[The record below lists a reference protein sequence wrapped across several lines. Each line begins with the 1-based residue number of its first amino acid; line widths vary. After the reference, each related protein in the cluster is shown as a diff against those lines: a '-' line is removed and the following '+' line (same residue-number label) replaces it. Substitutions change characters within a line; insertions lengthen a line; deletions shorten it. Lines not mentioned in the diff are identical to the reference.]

1 MKESPRARR
10 LRRHHRRTKN
20 QGKLNLVSLM
30 DIFTILVFFLM
41 VNSSADN
48 QLISDNPDIVLPES
62 TSQQVPE
69 DAPTLIVTVD
79 NILLNGQ
86 LIMSRADLE
95 ASEAVVAPS
104 LTQALSAIE
113 GPERTEPAETASDDE
128 ATPRPG
134 RPVNIVADQEL
145 PYAVLRKL
153 MASCT
158 EAGYSA
164 ISLAVTQKT
173 PEGA

>member
-10 LRRHHRRTKN
+10 LKRHHRRTKTR
-20 QGKLNLVSLM
+20 GKLNLVSLM

-62 TSQQVPE
+62 TSQQAPD
-69 DAPTLIVTVD
+69 DAPTLVVTTD
-79 NILLNGQ
+79 NVVLNGQ
-86 LIMSRADLE
+86 LVMTRAALE
-95 ASEAVVAPS
+95 ATESASVAA
-104 LTQALSAIE
+104 LTAALTALEVPGGDSTPTSADGE
-113 GPERTEPAETASDDE
+113 TPA
-128 ATPRPG
+128 PG
-134 RPVNIVADQEL
+134 WPVNILADQEL
-145 PYAVLRKL
+145 PYQVLRKL

-173 PEGA
+173 PEGM

>member
-10 LRRHHRRTKN
+10 LRRHHRRTKT

-48 QLISDNPDIVLPES
+48 QLISDNPGIVLPES

-69 DAPTLIVTVD
+69 DAPNLVVTEHNVF
-79 NILLNGQ
+79 LNGQ
-86 LIMSRADLE
+86 LIATRAALDATE
-95 ASEAVVAPS
+95 TAAVPA
-104 LTQALSAIE
+104 LTQALSALE
-113 GPERTEPAETASDDE
+113 V
-128 ATPRPG
+128 PG
-134 RPVNIVADQEL
+134 RTGAGTVSRSESGAAPGWPVNILADQEL
-145 PYAVLRKL
+145 PYQVLRKL

-164 ISLAVTQKT
+164 ISLAVTRKT
-173 PEGA
+173 PEGV

>member
-48 QLISDNPDIVLPES
+48 QLISDNPEIVLPES
-62 TSQQVPE
+62 TSQLSPE
-69 DAPTLIVTVD
+69 DAPTLIVTEENV
-79 NILLNGQ
+79 LLNGR
-86 LIMSRADLE
+86 LIMTRADLD
-95 ASEAVVAPS
+95 ASDATVASP
-104 LTQALSAIE
+104 LTQALAALE
-113 GPERTEPAETASDDE
+113 APETAATKDSADTGE
-128 ATPRPG
+128 AKAG
-134 RPVNIVADQEL
+134 WPVNILADQEL

>member
-48 QLISDNPDIVLPES
+48 QLISDNPEIVLPES
-62 TSQQVPE
+62 TTQQTPE
-69 DAPTLIVTVD
+69 DAPTLIVTAD
-79 NILLNGQ
+79 NVLLNGR
-86 LIMSRADLE
+86 LIMTRGALE
-95 ASEAVVAPS
+95 ASESAIAGPLS
-104 LTQALSAIE
+104 QALAALE
-113 GPERTEPAETASDDE
+113 MPEVAGRGVTSGTRSEVAY
-128 ATPRPG
+128 G
-134 RPVNIVADQEL
+134 RPVTILADQEL

-153 MASCT
+153 KASCT
-158 EAGYSA
+158 DAGYSA
-164 ISLAVTQKT
+164 ISLAVTQKH

>member
-48 QLISDNPDIVLPES
+48 QLISDNPEIVLPES
-62 TSQQVPE
+62 TSQQVPD
-69 DAPTLIVTVD
+69 DAPTLIVTDDSV
-79 NILLNGQ
+79 LLNGR
-86 LIMSRADLE
+86 LIMTRAALDTNDSAIAAPLSRAL
-95 ASEAVVAPS
+95 A
-104 LTQALSAIE
+104 AIE
-113 GPERTEPAETASDDE
+113 VSEEVGQGVSAGADPGAVA
-128 ATPRPG
+128 G
-134 RPVNIVADQEL
+134 RPVNILADQAL

-164 ISLAVTQKT
+164 ISLAVTQKH

>member
-10 LRRHHRRTKN
+10 LRRHHRRTRN

-48 QLISDNPDIVLPES
+48 QLISDNPEIVLPES
-62 TSQQVPE
+62 TSQQSPE
-69 DAPTLIVTVD
+69 DAPTLIVTED

-86 LIMSRADLE
+86 LIMTRADLD
-95 ASEAVVAPS
+95 ASEAAVAPP
-104 LTQALSAIE
+104 LTQALSALE
-113 GPERTEPAETASDDE
+113 VPEQAGETVATGDDE
-128 ATPRPG
+128 ASTRPG
-134 RPVNIVADQEL
+134 WPVNILADQEL

-164 ISLAVTQKT
+164 ISLAVTQKN

>member
-10 LRRHHRRTKN
+10 IRRHHRRTRN

-48 QLISDNPDIVLPES
+48 QLISDNPEIVLPES
-62 TSQQVPE
+62 TSQQAPD
-69 DAPTLIVTVD
+69 DAPTLVVTGHNVF
-79 NILLNGQ
+79 LNGQ
-86 LIMSRADLE
+86 LIITRAALDATE
-95 ASEAVVAPS
+95 TAAVPP
-104 LTQALSAIE
+104 LTEALSALE
-113 GPERTEPAETASDDE
+113 V
-128 ATPRPG
+128 PG
-134 RPVNIVADQEL
+134 RSDSGSLPNDDTDAVPGWPVNILADQEL
-145 PYAVLRKL
+145 PYEVLRKL
-153 MASCT
+153 MAACT

-173 PEGA
+173 SEGL

>member
-10 LRRHHRRTKN
+10 LRRHHRRTRN
-20 QGKLNLVSLM
+20 QGTLNLVSLM

-48 QLISDNPDIVLPES
+48 QLISDNPEIVLPES
-62 TSQQVPE
+62 TSRQAPD
-69 DAPTLIVTVD
+69 DAPTLIVTGG
-79 NILLNGQ
+79 NISLNGE
-86 LIMSRADLE
+86 LIITRE
-95 ASEAVVAPS
+95 ALDATETAAVPS
-104 LTQALSAIE
+104 LTRALSALDI
-113 GPERTEPAETASDDE
+113 
-128 ATPRPG
+128 PG
-134 RPVNIVADQEL
+134 RGESGSLSGDDADAVPGWPVNILADQEL
-145 PYAVLRKL
+145 PYQVLRKL

-173 PEGA
+173 PEGV

>member
-48 QLISDNPDIVLPES
+48 QLISDNPEIVLPES
-62 TSQQVPE
+62 TSQQSPE
-69 DAPTLIVTVD
+69 DAPTLIVTED

-86 LIMSRADLE
+86 LIMTRADLD
-95 ASEAVVAPS
+95 ASEAAVAPP
-104 LTQALSAIE
+104 LTQALSALE
-113 GPERTEPAETASDDE
+113 VPERAGETAAAGDDE
-128 ATPRPG
+128 AVPG
-134 RPVNIVADQEL
+134 RPVNILADQEL

-164 ISLAVTQKT
+164 ISLAVTQKN

>member
-48 QLISDNPDIVLPES
+48 QLISDNPEIVLPES
-62 TSQQVPE
+62 TSQQSPE
-69 DAPTLIVTVD
+69 DAPTLIVTAD

-86 LIMSRADLE
+86 LIMTRADLE
-95 ASEAVVAPS
+95 AGEAAVAPP
-104 LTQALSAIE
+104 LTQALSALE
-113 GPERTEPAETASDDE
+113 APERVEETDAAGDV
-128 ATPRPG
+128 AAMAG
-134 RPVNIVADQEL
+134 RPVNILADQEL

-164 ISLAVTQKT
+164 ISLAVTQKN